1 MTAAEECSAIDRVLE
16 GDASAFEPLV
26 LDNQERVYRLA
37 LRMTRDPD
45 DALDVSQ
52 EAFLRAYSHLRAFK
66 RESQFSVWL
75 YRITYN
81 ICTDV
86 LRKRARENR
95 IDVVYTDEYGEECE
109 LDIPDV
115 RPLPEDVVLR
125 RELHDAVSAGIDKL
139 PPMHR
144 EILLLREVSGM
155 CYADIARVMCVGEG
169 TVKSRLSRARQAL
182 ARILTVDGTIGAD
195 LRLNKKDVGEV
206 SGQ

>member
-1 MTAAEECSAIDRVLE
+1 LTAAEECSAIDRVLE

-26 LDNQERVYRLA
+26 LDNQKSVYHLA

-52 EAFLRAYSHLRAFK
+52 EAFLRAYSHLSTFK
-66 RESQFSVWL
+66 RESRFSVWL

-81 ICTDV
+81 ICTDL
-86 LRKRARENR
+86 LRKKSRENR
-95 IDVVYTDEYGEECE
+95 IDLVYTDEYGEEYEQE
-109 LDIPDV
+109 LPDI

-139 PPMHR
+139 PPAHR
-144 EILLLREVSGM
+144 EVLLLREISGM

-182 ARILTVDGTIGAD
+182 ARILIEDGTISAD

-206 SGQ
+206 NGQ